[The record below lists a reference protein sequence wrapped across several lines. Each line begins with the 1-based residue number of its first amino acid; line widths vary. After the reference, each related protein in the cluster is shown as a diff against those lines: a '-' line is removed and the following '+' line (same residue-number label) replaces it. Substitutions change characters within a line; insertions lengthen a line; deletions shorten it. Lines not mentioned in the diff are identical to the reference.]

1 MTCVQLEVNVAPVL
15 CGQSVITCHWLGEGG
30 GGKLEHVEVVRLRYG
45 KAVVDLPPPG
55 PFAFA
60 TLIEAQSFLP

>member
-1 MTCVQLEVNVAPVL
+1 MLTNYLSLA
-15 CGQSVITCHWLGEGG
+15 GGEGVG
-30 GGKLEHVEVVRLRYG
+30 VKLEHVEVVRLRYG

-60 TLIEAQSFLP
+60 TLIEAQFSPFCRTSDLGFYIIL